1 MKSVFLMGLM
11 GYVGILTKDI
21 PLKIINL
28 YCRQVTSTITVSSTN
43 QEQYIKLNKWLLGL
57 NKKSMTNNIEVSNLS
72 ENNKGQNTQS
82 INYGNYMIKLDNLT
96 FAFVNKEM
104 KENGAWEIINILT
117 VTIFGKNK
125 KIFWYYKREFK

>member
-57 NKKSMTNNIEVSNLS
+57 NKKSMTNLS

-125 KIFWYYKREFK
+125 KIF